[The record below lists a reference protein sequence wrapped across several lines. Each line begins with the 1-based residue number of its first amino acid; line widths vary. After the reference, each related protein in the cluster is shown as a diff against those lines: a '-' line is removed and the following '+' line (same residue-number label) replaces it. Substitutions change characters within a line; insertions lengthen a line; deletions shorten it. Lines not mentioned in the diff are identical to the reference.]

1 MSPGGRRYPARATW
15 RFCLLLL
22 CLLPGLLLISA
33 SVHAQ
38 TYVRTVVI
46 GVIPDSKAPLSPS
59 PTSPPPMAPPAAA
72 DAPPKVVD
80 IHGQPLGSD
89 PPHADMAHGVIVDN
103 FGGGEAGEKKANAAR
118 QSAANLTADSSLFNR
133 FSRAWDGS
141 SFDAIS
147 GIPGKPG
154 STDPVNIGPSAP
166 SGSTRF
172 FTASA
177 GIATQTEQVA
187 INTRF
192 DGAPPGGVV
201 LEGSFDPGSLQSVV
215 YDARYHAL
223 VLETP
228 GGGRVAY
235 FGIPAE
241 DVTTL
246 CRAIGGDD
254 QMRMAVSLV
263 HPARAYGALEPK
275 SNLALNMFVADG
287 FLGAIAFGSLTESR
301 DMIANFRLAGD
312 YAVRK
317 PTQDFRP
324 AVVMFTFRTN
334 DYQDDGKSL
343 NPSDNALDVR
353 FVPLGE
359 TGSAALT
366 ADVAREF
373 VENAK
378 HITDNIDYYHD
389 EPIVT
394 QIFRYAQTASLL
406 RGLKTE
412 GVDLAQLADG
422 IEYAT
427 GRSK

>member
-1 MSPGGRRYPARATW
+1 MSPGRHPAHAIGRHGILLLALLA
-15 RFCLLLL
+15 CLLFV
-22 CLLPGLLLISA
+22 SA
-33 SVHAQ
+33 DVDAQ

-46 GVIPDSKAPLSPS
+46 GVIPDSSPPLSPD
-59 PTSPPPMAPPAAA
+59 PKSPPPMAPPASL

-89 PPHADMAHGVIVDN
+89 PPHADMAHGVIVEN
-103 FGGGEAGEKKANAAR
+103 FGGGAAGEQKARAAR
-118 QSAANLTADSSLFNR
+118 QWVETLKDKSLYHKI
-133 FSRAWDGS
+133 SRAWDGS
-141 SFDAIS
+141 AVDAIS
-147 GIPGKPG
+147 PTN
-154 STDPVNIGPSAP
+154 SSYTSPSAP
-166 SGSTRF
+166 TGSTRF

-177 GIATQTEQVA
+177 SIATPAEQTA
-187 INTRF
+187 INGRF

-228 GGGRVAY
+228 GGGRVVY
-235 FGIPAE
+235 FAIPAG
-241 DVTTL
+241 DVAAL

-263 HPARAYGALEPK
+263 HPPRAYGALNAR
-275 SNLALNMFVADG
+275 SDLALNMFVADG
-287 FLGAIAFGSLTESR
+287 FLGAIAFGSMTESR

-312 YAVRK
+312 YATRK
-317 PTQDFRP
+317 PTRDFP
-324 AVVMFTFRTN
+324 LAVVMFTFRTN

-359 TGSAALT
+359 SGSAALT
-366 ADVAREF
+366 ADVPGEF
-373 VENAK
+373 VENAR
-378 HITDNIDYYHD
+378 HITDNLDYYRD

-412 GVDLAQLADG
+412 GVDLAQLAAG

-427 GRSK
+427 GGSK